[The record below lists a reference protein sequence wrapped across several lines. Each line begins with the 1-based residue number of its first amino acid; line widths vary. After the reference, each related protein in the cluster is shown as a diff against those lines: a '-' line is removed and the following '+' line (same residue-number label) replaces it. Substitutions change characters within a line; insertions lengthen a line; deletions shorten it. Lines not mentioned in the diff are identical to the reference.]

1 MRLRSRCLGPARQC
15 NLLTVNLRNL
25 RNLWIRSSFSFLPL
39 GEGPGMRVCERTY
52 FLICAPWAA
61 SGIQRQEI
69 SIGVDAA
76 VSPHPNPLQWEREIR
91 PFLSVRLGFLSL
103 ARPFAVSRCFD
114 IMPAMQSE
122 LTEQAKKLSISDRI
136 LLVEEI
142 WDTIA
147 EENQAFELTDAQK
160 QELDR
165 RLESAR
171 SDAGQGRPFCRTWDE
186 IKAEFMKS
194 R

>member
-1 MRLRSRCLGPARQC
+1 MLKFVISHPAITCAIPATSKVEHLRDINR
-15 NLLTVNLRNL
+15 
-25 RNLWIRSSFSFLPL
+25 
-39 GEGPGMRVCERTY
+39 
-52 FLICAPWAA
+52 
-61 SGIQRQEI
+61 
-69 SIGVDAA
+69 D
-76 VSPHPNPLQWEREIR
+76 
-91 PFLSVRLGFLSL
+91 
-103 ARPFAVSRCFD
+103 CFD
-114 IMPAMQSE
+114 IIASMQSD
-122 LTEQAKKLSISDRI
+122 LTEQAKKLSIPDRI

-171 SDAGQGRPFCRTWDE
+171 ANQGRGRTWEE